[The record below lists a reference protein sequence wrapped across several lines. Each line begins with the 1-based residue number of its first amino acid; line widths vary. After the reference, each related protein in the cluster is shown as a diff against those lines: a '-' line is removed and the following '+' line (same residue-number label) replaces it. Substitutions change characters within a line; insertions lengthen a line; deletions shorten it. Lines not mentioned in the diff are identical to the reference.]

1 MKIKG
6 EKFQK
11 HMINS
16 NLLILLLLIEIFSN
30 NMNIW
35 NQSYGDQAHTANVN
49 IEVTLPLEVI
59 WKKNVM
65 HDEIPGSPICKD
77 DKLII
82 LASQSIPEGKHFL
95 LCYNIDNSRL
105 NLNWS
110 QSLSDTAQ
118 GISPV
123 IIGDSVI
130 CSSSQSLHCF
140 DLETGSDIWE
150 IKFTDTAC
158 LSPTALPV
166 SNSVI
171 VPTSDGHLYSI
182 DALRGNIIWI
192 KDNLFDNA
200 CHFYPLVTASDD
212 KLFVCYKQKNEK
224 GIVAFDLS
232 GNLLWIKKGE
242 LIHIYVDDNVYV
254 TLFNEGIL
262 FALHDPKTLWALD
275 GDSGVILWE
284 YNGNGLLD
292 VLSSDDK
299 NVYIYSK
306 MIEGVISIDMQTGK
320 EVWKSQSIFPGES
333 ESAIIIDKSILS
345 IKNCIFIC
353 HRSFDI
359 KSGHIFG
366 LDKENGSII
375 WKSEEISNIKGPLIF
390 YHGLLIVKSDT
401 SLIAFYETCD
411 KSEFESNPLSFLIVI
426 PLVIIIGIFFYVRI
440 KKPRKK
446 G

>member
-1 MKIKG
+1 
-6 EKFQK
+6 
-11 HMINS
+11 MINS
-16 NLLILLLLIEIFSN
+16 NLLILLLIIEIFSN
-30 NMNIW
+30 NVNIW
-35 NQSYGDQAHTANVN
+35 NQSYGDQAHTAYVN
-49 IEVTLPLEVI
+49 TEVTFPLEVI
-59 WKKNVM
+59 WKKNVV
-65 HDEIPGSPICKD
+65 HGEISGSPILKD

-82 LASQSIPEGKHFL
+82 LTSQNIPEGKNSLF
-95 LCYNIDNSRL
+95 CYNVDKNGLS
-105 NLNWS
+105 LNWS
-110 QSLSDTAQ
+110 QSLCVTAQ

-130 CSSSQSLHCF
+130 CSSSQSLQCF

-150 IKFTDTAC
+150 IKFTDTTC
-158 LSPTALPV
+158 LSPTALPD
-166 SNSVI
+166 SNIVI
-171 VPTSDGHLYSI
+171 VPTLDGHLYSI
-182 DALRGNIIWI
+182 DALKGNIIWI

-242 LIHIYVDDNVYV
+242 IIHIYVDDNAYV
-254 TLFNEGIL
+254 ALFNEGIL

-275 GDSGVILWE
+275 GDSGKILWE

-366 LDKENGSII
+366 LDKENGSVI

-390 YHGLLIVKSDT
+390 YHGLLIVKSGT
-401 SLIAFYETCD
+401 SLITFYEKCD
-411 KSEFESNPLSFLIVI
+411 KSEFVSKISSFIILILLI
-426 PLVIIIGIFFYVRI
+426 IIIGIFFYLRI
-440 KKPRKK
+440 KKSRKK